1 MNRKLRDKLILVAT
15 CLTLLWCIPS
25 FGQVLKGSIS
35 GTAVDQQ
42 GAVVSGAQV
51 KATNTATAAVLT
63 TTTDNSGLF
72 RFNLIPAGDYKM
84 EISAQHFKTSVQNN
98 VVVTAGRDSGL
109 GTVKLT
115 VGETSTTVEVTAD
128 APLIETTQAQV
139 TNTFSG
145 AQLSTFAG
153 VQENQG
159 LDNLAV
165 FVPGVSSSRDNK
177 FSNTNGGGG
186 FSPTVCVAA
195 ITTSRL
201 TVRTTTI
208 TAWAARDFSSP
219 MPSSSPSMF
228 L

>member
-35 GTAVDQQ
+35 GTVVDQQ

-51 KATNTATAAVLT
+51 KATNTGTAAVQT

-72 RFNLIPAGDYKM
+72 RFSLIPAGEYKI

-109 GTVKLT
+109 GSLKLS

-139 TNTFSG
+139 TNRGWTPWLFLFP
-145 AQLSTFAG
+145 A
-153 VQENQG
+153 
-159 LDNLAV
+159 LAPAATTTSPTAMV
-165 FVPGVSSSRDNK
+165 AEASRQ
-177 FSNTNGGGG
+177 
-186 FSPTVCVAA
+186 TVCVAA
-195 ITTSRL
+195 TMTSRL
-201 TVRTTTI
+201 TVRTTTT
-208 TAWAARDFSSP
+208 TA
-219 MPSSSPSMF
+219 
-228 L
+228 